1 MCTKLWQISLFSK
14 ERWREPRRHYM
25 PLQHPEMASCPP
37 PSGDQAERRGA
48 FGTVVAQT
56 VACMGHLFPSQLRQ
70 SSSELCHFLP
80 LQNIKHFLIK
90 RRSTVGQLLL
100 AVDGSTAGTAGS
112 SCTALPSTR
121 LPNTACSSPARLPPL
136 ISRRGECV
144 RSCFCRTALR
154 TSCAGD

>member
-25 PLQHPEMASCPP
+25 PLQHPEMASWPP

-90 RRSTVGQLLL
+90 RRRQPMCLLDAVPWGSCCWQRMGALQALL
-100 AVDGSTAGTAGS
+100 AAAARHCPAPDFQ
-112 SCTALPSTR
+112 TR
-121 LPNTACSSPARLPPL
+121 HAVPL
-136 ISRRGECV
+136 HG
-144 RSCFCRTALR
+144 FHP
-154 TSCAGD
+154 